1 MKIAWFKENISPE
14 IGAFLAGYSLND
26 KSQAKLDDL
35 YAHGL
40 CMDDGKEKVLLI
52 SFDLLGLTGKLPN
65 LAGEIV
71 RRFCRAAGQEQQAQ
85 KKHKY
90 TFQDAFPLFFMIP

>member
-14 IGAFLAGYSLND
+14 IGTFLAGYSLND

-40 CMDDGKEKVLLI
+40 CMDDGEKKGPADFL
-52 SFDLLGLTGKLPN
+52 
-65 LAGEIV
+65 
-71 RRFCRAAGQEQQAQ
+71 
-85 KKHKY
+85 
-90 TFQDAFPLFFMIP
+90 